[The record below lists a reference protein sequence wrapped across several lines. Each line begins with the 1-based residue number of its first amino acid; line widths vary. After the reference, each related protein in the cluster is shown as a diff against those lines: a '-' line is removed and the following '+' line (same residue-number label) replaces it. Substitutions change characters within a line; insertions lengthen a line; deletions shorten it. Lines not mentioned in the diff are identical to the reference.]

1 MCSDVSQGGKVSLIG
16 KELQKVKNDHGILKQ
31 LQDYSERK
39 VNVCVL
45 ALYPVVI

>member
-39 VNVCVL
+39 V
-45 ALYPVVI
+45 